1 MSFWRTEGRIYKV
14 GDKVRVK
21 YSGVEGYIIS
31 IDNNLYMVSMEDG
44 KWIDSYTEEQLEK
57 L

>member
-31 IDNNLYMVSMEDG
+31 IDNNLCMVSMED
-44 KWIDSYTEEQLEK
+44 EK
-57 L
+57 